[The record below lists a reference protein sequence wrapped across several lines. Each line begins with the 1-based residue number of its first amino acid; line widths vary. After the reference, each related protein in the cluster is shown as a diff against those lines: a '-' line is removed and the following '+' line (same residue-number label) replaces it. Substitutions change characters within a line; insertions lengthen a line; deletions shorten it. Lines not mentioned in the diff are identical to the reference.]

1 MYAVQ
6 GLPTEVPDW
15 LIVLLL
21 AGEWGTPP
29 WAIEEQVAD
38 VWVER
43 WQMWQG
49 VKADERKR
57 QERRSGGKGRN
68 LL

>member
-1 MYAVQ
+1 M
-6 GLPTEVPDW
+6 
-15 LIVLLL
+15 
-21 AGEWGTPP
+21 
-29 WAIEEQVAD
+29 AD

-57 QERRSGGKGRN
+57 QERRAGGKGRN
-68 LL
+68 LLNG